1 MDSRENM
8 TGRKKKGKTWFGPV
22 LGNAKMRGKSVM
34 VFRCGC
40 CVAHNRKKFPTKADQ
55 KKILERIEAG

>member
-1 MDSRENM
+1 M
-8 TGRKKKGKTWFGPV
+8 TGRKKKGRTWFGPI

-40 CVAHNRKKFPTKADQ
+40 CVAYNRKKHPTEADRR
-55 KKILERIEAG
+55 KILERVEYL